1 MDQFKTDVTRL
12 TANDSG
18 SRDPHGCQLAVI
30 HTYECP
36 RADDLEARAAWQET
50 GGGDENRKGS
60 YNILVGTRR
69 TLRANDDNYIPW
81 AAMPTG
87 NRRGLHLSFL
97 AYAQSSRQEWLDNM
111 NQLDLGA
118 RVVADW
124 CTRYGIP
131 PVKVSPDEIRAGKR
145 GVCGHA
151 DVSAAWR
158 ESDHTDPGAGFPWDV
173 FLDRVKHFMNPA
185 PQSKETDMSQE
196 ILNRLT
202 DQDRKLNLILDQLAG
217 PGGNFAGWP
226 QLGGRTL
233 VDAVAAIAEV
243 EGVTGTR
250 DTKEG

>member
-1 MDQFKTDVTRL
+1 MDQFKADVDQL
-12 TANDSG
+12 TTNDSG
-18 SRDPHGCQLAVI
+18 TRDPHGCQLAVI

-36 RADDLEARAAWQET
+36 RADDLESRAAYQET
-50 GGGDENRKGS
+50 HESS
-60 YNILVGTRR
+60 YTMLVGTRR

-87 NRRGLHLSFL
+87 NRVGLHLSFL
-97 AYAQSSRQEWLDNM
+97 AYARSSRQEWLDNT

-131 PVKVSPDEIRAGKR
+131 PVKVSPDEVRAGKR
-145 GVCGHA
+145 GVCGHG

-173 FLDRVKHFMNPA
+173 FLDRVQHFMNPA
-185 PQSKETDMSQE
+185 PQSKETGMSQE
-196 ILNRLT
+196 ITDRLNEIDHKLT
-202 DQDRKLNLILDQLAG
+202 LILDQLAG
-217 PGGNFAGWP
+217 PGAEFAGWP
-226 QLGGRTL
+226 QLGDRTL
-233 VDAVAAIAEV
+233 VDAVAAIAEI
-243 EGVTGTR
+243 EGVTGAH